1 MRGHLFGNH
10 PKSTRLLKMAQP
22 ADDASCASGPR
33 LLGKDGYIGWDLIP
47 EPLLLHI
54 CSFLGSA
61 DKLRVCAVCFRWR
74 NVVTATAGLW
84 TTFDFTHD
92 IFGMAKY
99 DSYFETCM
107 KMYGNHVRTVRMSTA
122 PAVAVQLLQLCA
134 QNCPAIEEVCIAF
147 DVSLRRRYDY
157 MAAVVHKLFRA
168 IARISTLRRVRMP
181 GLAEWVESYPNA
193 QSAPRR
199 ESFELRC
206 ANITAIDL
214 RRFTCKR
221 VPLRFSGCPNL
232 RRLAVSYHN
241 MDEEG
246 LRDLY
251 KCSLEKISVEVD
263 VIDELMA
270 TAWRYLK
277 HAHHGLHWHMM
288 FPRDAGAFWFP
299 DVAVNSVTCE
309 GGIGVM
315 HVLFMVNR
323 KQIPLEQLV
332 CPGSGRKNPKLEG
345 LQRNMLR
352 VLCAVRSCVRLR
364 CLLYGDDI
372 LVSTLLAIADMY
384 RDLDKLYIRR
394 GAVVFRND
402 PDISE
407 VPGFPAAILN
417 MIRTTE
423 VTSMDDLEHRVSRLM
438 GRRWVTVPDGCW
450 EETVR
455 VVGDP
460 L

>member
-1 MRGHLFGNH
+1 
-10 PKSTRLLKMAQP
+10 
-22 ADDASCASGPR
+22 
-33 LLGKDGYIGWDLIP
+33 
-47 EPLLLHI
+47 
-54 CSFLGSA
+54 
-61 DKLRVCAVCFRWR
+61 
-74 NVVTATAGLW
+74 
-84 TTFDFTHD
+84 
-92 IFGMAKY
+92 
-99 DSYFETCM
+99 M
-107 KMYGNHVRTVRMSTA
+107 KMYGNHVKTVRMNTA
-122 PAVAVQLLQLCA
+122 PAVAVKLLQLCVK
-134 QNCPAIEEVCIAF
+134 NCPAMEEVCIAY

-157 MAAVVHKLFRA
+157 MAAVVHKLFRT
-168 IARISTLRRVRMP
+168 IARVSTLRKVRMP
-181 GLAEWVESYPNA
+181 GLAEWVETYPNA

-199 ESFELRC
+199 ESFELQC

-214 RRFTCKR
+214 RRFTHKR

-263 VIDELMA
+263 IIDELMA
-270 TAWRYLK
+270 TAWRYLT

-299 DVAVNSVTCE
+299 DVAVTSVTCE
-309 GGIGVM
+309 GGIGMM

-323 KQIPLEQLV
+323 KRIPLEKLV
-332 CPGSGRKNPKLEG
+332 CPGSGRKDPKLEG

-352 VLCAVRSCVRLR
+352 VLCAVRPCVRMR

-372 LVSTLLAIADMY
+372 LVSTLLAIAAMY
-384 RDLDKLYIRR
+384 RDLEKLYIRR
-394 GAVVFRND
+394 GAVVFRYD
-402 PDISE
+402 PEITQ
-407 VPGFPAAILN
+407 VPGFPADIAN
-417 MIRTTE
+417 MIHSTAI
-423 VTSMDDLEHRVSRLM
+423 TSMDELEHEVSCIM
-438 GRRWVTVPDGCW
+438 GRRWRTIPDGCW